1 MCHCLECQRR
11 TGAVFGARASLTA
24 IGLAGRKSV
33 QLISCALGERLQA
46 RGFIVPM
53 KKGAFSLKRKHA
65 TEWRLTEFPCDMT
78 HAPASKE
85 FARWTPEIQNAVSL
99 QTGMVSVAAP
109 ISTSNGTDVAEMSRN
124 GA

>member
-1 MCHCLECQRR
+1 
-11 TGAVFGARASLTA
+11 
-24 IGLAGRKSV
+24 
-33 QLISCALGERLQA
+33 
-46 RGFIVPM
+46 M